1 MFILGGGGGGVEEEQ
16 IRNCLWNNM
25 ESKVSCNLLFLP
37 TAKLEKA
44 QELYYNVND
53 LRHIY
58 DCHQNYF
65 SLAFND
71 LSLEDYYAI
80 FKGICEE
87 LILYQPISAEIKTM
101 QKQRDYMHV
110 AHSLLLASNLS
121 PSEGTSISWQNP
133 WST

>member
-1 MFILGGGGGGVEEEQ
+1 MFFFFLGGGVVEEAQ

-25 ESKVSCNLLFLP
+25 ESKISRNLLFLP
-37 TAKLEKA
+37 TAKLDKA
-44 QELYYNVND
+44 QELYYDVNN
-53 LRHIY
+53 LRRIY

-71 LSLEDYYAI
+71 LSLEDYYAM

-87 LILYQPISAEIKTM
+87 IILYQPISAEIKTM
-101 QKQRDYMHV
+101 QKQRDYMHD
-110 AHSLLLASNLS
+110 AHSLLLASNFS
-121 PSEGTSISWQNP
+121 PSEGISISQQSP

>member
-1 MFILGGGGGGVEEEQ
+1 MVCCRGSTDQELFMEQ
-16 IRNCLWNNM
+16 YG
-25 ESKVSCNLLFLP
+25 SCNLLFLP
-37 TAKLEKA
+37 TAKLDKA
-44 QELYYNVND
+44 QELYYVNN
-53 LRHIY
+53 LRRIY

-71 LSLEDYYAI
+71 LSLEDYYAM

-101 QKQRDYMHV
+101 QKQRNYMHV
-110 AHSLLLASNLS
+110 AHSLLLASNFS
-121 PSEGTSISWQNP
+121 PSEGISISRQSP